1 MTTAPR
7 QLSIDAEP
15 ENVGLVR
22 RTVADAA
29 VEAGADTAAVG
40 AIALAV
46 DEAVSNAVRH
56 AYMSGSGCVHVFV
69 EGDDSIFAVVVRDNG
84 RGFTGREAPRKERAG
99 GFGLGLIEAL
109 TRECTVVSQP
119 RRGTE
124 VRMVFSLDDSD

>member
-1 MTTAPR
+1 VTTAPR

-15 ENVGLVR
+15 ENIRLVR

-29 VEAGADTAAVG
+29 VEAGADTAAVD

-56 AYMSGSGCVHVFV
+56 AYMSGPGYVHVSV

-84 RGFTGREAPRKERAG
+84 RGFTGAEATREEHDG
-99 GFGLGLIEAL
+99 GFGLPLIEAL
-109 TRECTVVSQP
+109 TREYAVVSAP
-119 RRGTE
+119 DRGTE
-124 VRMVFSLDDSD
+124 VRMVFRLHGSD